1 MSEYIVTVKK
11 DANWE
16 ELKADLITDTSSNDS
31 VDSSIIPDRE
41 VDITEERPNNRRN
54 TEYDL
59 SDDEADA
66 LRSDSR
72 VISVT
77 KKADIPVFRPNVI
90 QEGQD
95 ASSFNKGTTDSGNQ
109 DNWGLLRHIS
119 ATNNWSGTGTN
130 DPGGAYNYVLDGTGV
145 DVVIM
150 DTGIQADH
158 PEFAISSDPE
168 YDNGAISNVTG
179 DGSDFFKREVTVNGV
194 RIMAAGTVGGQ
205 TAVPDAWIDVQTIAD
220 LEEISFEFKD
230 KNTGK
235 LRVAT
240 KYPNLTNDFLLS
252 KGLTQ
257 YKIVNSLGSTEIYPF
272 TNQSEIIT
280 DITSSGAT
288 LKANNLRVLKDGNI
302 LKSSACILVSKKSLK
317 DKNKNKI
324 ITSLLKK
331 LN

>member
-1 MSEYIVTVKK
+1 MSKLIRIGLPSKGRLKEESLKIFKKNKLSIKDSKRNYLSEIKNFSINEVIFSHAREIVERLA
-11 DANWE
+11 DNSLDIGISGFDL
-16 ELKADLITDTSSNDS
+16 LKESL
-31 VDSSIIPDRE
+31 P
-41 VDITEERPNNRRN
+41 
-54 TEYDL
+54 
-59 SDDEADA
+59 
-66 LRSDSR
+66 
-72 VISVT
+72 
-77 KKADIPVFRPNVI
+77 
-90 QEGQD
+90 
-95 ASSFNKGTTDSGNQ
+95 
-109 DNWGLLRHIS
+109 
-119 ATNNWSGTGTN
+119 
-130 DPGGAYNYVLDGTGV
+130 
-145 DVVIM
+145 
-150 DTGIQADH
+150 GIQKNIQVFSH
-158 PEFAISSDPE
+158 LNFGFANLI
-168 YDNGAISNVTG
+168 V
-179 DGSDFFKREVTVNGV
+179 GV
-194 RIMAAGTVGGQ
+194 
-205 TAVPDAWIDVQTIAD
+205 PNAWIDVQTIAD

-317 DKNKNKI
+317 NKNKNKI